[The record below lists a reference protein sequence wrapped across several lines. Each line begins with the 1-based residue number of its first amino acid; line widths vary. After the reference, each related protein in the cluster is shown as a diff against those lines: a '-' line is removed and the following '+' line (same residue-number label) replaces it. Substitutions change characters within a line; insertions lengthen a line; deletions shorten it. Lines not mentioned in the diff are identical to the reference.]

1 MSEQDKTKW
10 YRHRPLLRVPS
21 LSRLLGK
28 DLLGKVSKKDN
39 LGKSKETLPIEKPK
53 YADPPPHPSQKSPS
67 KLLRLPP
74 EIITEI
80 IKLATETFPSPFS
93 IHQFTLNQTS
103 PFSSASANDQSL
115 ERMLHSGSMAVKRN
129 VSLVSRE
136 WNALS
141 TEFLFNSV
149 RVIRKAQIKQL
160 WDAFESRR
168 SRLGELQDGPGCAAW
183 SVRVF
188 WVDDEIP
195 VSGRIS
201 PELYPESPSLRDF
214 VARCRRIIV
223 FRGFGI
229 RVHSPLLKTATLL
242 PVLSG
247 IVRSTQNPLWSLNQ
261 EEEESA
267 EHTLKALLPP
277 EQVELEFRMDDYH
290 EMTTFLKPPDTSSLD
305 AIKILK
311 LRSNGS
317 FEGLSDLKTRL
328 CFPNLVEL
336 HLAKVGALQLAVTFV
351 MPSLTKVVWDLIPK
365 DYQADLGAFLRA
377 HGEGLLEL
385 SLRKN
390 PQDLR
395 KLDRTCPHLRQLDIV
410 FDGTRSPENYFPH
423 TSLQVLGIHN
433 LHDVLHNKYL
443 RHLIELIKR
452 FPSLRVVRDANWKSC
467 TLRDQH
473 LRQWENSE
481 SREWQGV
488 WQEFIDV
495 LREKKIEFIDWRG
508 QPVVIQ
514 RRNGLTEL
522 EIECPGV
529 EAILSSYKK
538 AKRRGED

>member
-1 MSEQDKTKW
+1 MSDQHKAKW

-21 LSRLLGK
+21 LTRLLE
-28 DLLGKVSKKDN
+28 KVSQKDRLN
-39 LGKSKETLPIEKPK
+39 KREETPPKERSKWANPQ
-53 YADPPPHPSQKSPS
+53 PHQSQKSANKPMH
-67 KLLRLPP
+67 LPP

-80 IKLATETFPSPFS
+80 IKLATDTFPAPFS
-93 IHQFTLNQTS
+93 IHRFTLNQSS
-103 PFSSASANDQSL
+103 PFSSASTDDQSL
-115 ERMLHSGSMAVKRN
+115 ERMLHSSSMTIKRT

-136 WNALS
+136 WNVLS

-149 RVIRKAQIKQL
+149 RIVRKAQIRQL

-168 SRLGELQDGPGCAAW
+168 TRLGETRDGPGCAAW

-195 VSGRIS
+195 ASGRIS
-201 PELYPESPSLRDF
+201 PELYPESPSLLDF
-214 VARCRRIIV
+214 VGRCRRIIV

-229 RVHSPLLKTATLL
+229 RVHSPLLKTANLL
-242 PVLSG
+242 PILSG
-247 IVRSTQNPLWSLNQ
+247 IVRSTQNPLWSLNEK
-261 EEEESA
+261 EEEEENA

-277 EQVELEFRMDDYH
+277 EQVELEFRIDDYQ
-290 EMTTFLKPPDTSSLD
+290 EVTMFLRPPDTDSLD
-305 AIKILK
+305 ALRVLK

-317 FEGLSDLKTRL
+317 FGGLIVKTRL
-328 CFPNLVEL
+328 CFPNLIEL
-336 HLAKVGALQLAVTFV
+336 HLAKLGALQLAVTFV

-365 DYQADLGAFLRA
+365 DYQVDLDTFLLV

-395 KLDRTCPHLRQLDIV
+395 KLDRTCPHLHQLHIV
-410 FDGTRSPENYFPH
+410 FDGTRSPGNYFPH
-423 TSLQVLGIHN
+423 TSLQVLGLHN
-433 LHDVLHNKYL
+433 LHDVLRNKYSHQL
-443 RHLIELIKR
+443 VELIKE
-452 FPSLRVVRDANWKSC
+452 FPSLRFVQDANWKSS

-473 LRQWENSE
+473 LRKWDTSD
-481 SREWQGV
+481 SREWQKM

-495 LREKKIEFIDWRG
+495 LREKKIELIDWRG

-514 RRNGLTEL
+514 RKNGLTEL

-529 EAILSSYKK
+529 ETILASYQKVTGR
-538 AKRRGED
+538 AED